1 MAGLFYGV
9 IRLAMG
15 FLSEEKVSEIRDR
28 SSILEVVSDYV
39 TLKKT
44 GKNYKGLCPFHAEK
58 TPSFM
63 VNEEKQVFH
72 CFGCGEG
79 GDAFTFLMKVG
90 HFSFPEAV
98 EELAKRYGVRLP
110 SRELSPAQK
119 KELDQREVLF
129 QINQIASDYFHD
141 LLTRR
146 REGEEGRKYISQRG
160 IHGEIIAE
168 HRLGYSPNRWNGLV
182 QHLQE
187 KKVSLEL
194 AWKLGLVFP
203 RKKVGDSTLREG
215 RRFDSSSWYDAFR
228 GRVLFPIFDLHQ
240 RIVGFGG
247 RVIREGQPK
256 YLNSPESS
264 IYHKGEVLYGLPVA
278 RRYATEK
285 DGVIIAEGYF
295 DLLTLHQYGLKHSVA
310 TLGTALTPHHIRT
323 LKRYTKNLMT
333 VFDADPAGVQATLR
347 SLPLFLEEEVAG
359 KMIVLPEGEDPDGFL
374 RKGKLED
381 FEKRVDRAVP
391 LIDFFFERLMRTHD
405 VKSVDGKVKIA
416 KEGVALLGKIP
427 DKIRR
432 DFYTKALAERLDV
445 KESFLYEILRSSPK
459 EPPKARG
466 DAGKSSAERRFP
478 RSEEMVVH
486 LMAQH
491 PEIIPAISKEDVLR
505 EFESPVLQK
514 IAEALEDLYQR
525 RGGFNLPQ
533 ALAHFD
539 EDLKGRLSEFAFQED
554 GLEERDRGK
563 ILQDCIQKIR
573 EKRIKREKGELQKR
587 IKEVDQQQEDKRLD
601 PLLKQKLELARQR
614 EKGLQKDGFRKR

>member
-9 IRLAMG
+9 NRLAMG

-44 GKNYKGLCPFHAEK
+44 GRNYKGLCPFHAEK

-63 VNEEKQVFH
+63 VNEEKQIFH

-98 EELAKRYGVRLP
+98 EELAKRYGVKLP

-119 KELDQREVLF
+119 KETAQRETLF

-141 LLTRR
+141 LLTQR

-160 IHGEIIAE
+160 INREIIAE
-168 HRLGYSPNRWNGLV
+168 HRLGYSTDRWDGLV
-182 QHLQE
+182 QHLQG

-194 AWKLGLVFP
+194 AWKLGLIFP
-203 RKKVGDSTLREG
+203 KKKEG
-215 RRFDSSSWYDAFR
+215 WYDAFR

-247 RVIREGQPK
+247 RMIREGQPK

-295 DLLTLHQYGLKHSVA
+295 DLLTLQQYGLKHSVA
-310 TLGTALTPHHIRT
+310 TLGTALTPQHIRT
-323 LKRYTKNLMT
+323 LKRYTKNLIT
-333 VFDADPAGVQATLR
+333 AFDADPAGVQATLR
-347 SLPLFLEEEVAG
+347 SLPLFLEEEVEG
-359 KMIVLPEGEDPDGFL
+359 RTIVLPEGEDPDGFL
-374 RKGKLED
+374 RKGNLED
-381 FEKRVDRAVP
+381 FEKRVERAVP
-391 LIDFFFERLMRTHD
+391 LIDFFFERLMKTHD
-405 VKSVDGKVKIA
+405 VKSVEGRVKIA
-416 KEGVALLGKIP
+416 KEGVALLSKIP
-427 DKIRR
+427 DKIRK

-445 KESFLYEILRSSPK
+445 KESFLYEILGSSPR
-459 EPPKARG
+459 ESSKARG
-466 DAGKSSAERRFP
+466 DGGKSSAERNFP

-491 PEIIPAISKEDVLR
+491 PEIIPAVSKEDVLK
-505 EFESPVLQK
+505 EFESPILQK

-525 RGGFNLPQ
+525 KGRFNLPQ

-539 EDLKGRLSEFAFQED
+539 EDLKGRLSEFLFQED
-554 GLEERDRGK
+554 GLEEGDRGK

-573 EKRIKREKGELQKR
+573 EKRIKKEKGELQKR
-587 IKEVDQQQEDKRLD
+587 IKEVDQQQEDKRLN

-614 EKGLQKDGFRKR
+614 EKGLQKDGFRRR

>member
-9 IRLAMG
+9 NRLAMG

-28 SSILEVVSDYV
+28 SSILEVISDYV

-63 VNEEKQVFH
+63 VNEEKQIFH

-90 HFSFPEAV
+90 HFSFPQAV
-98 EELAKRYGVRLP
+98 EELAKRYGVKLP
-110 SRELSPAQK
+110 TRELSPAQK
-119 KELDQREVLF
+119 KEMAQQEALF

-141 LLTRR
+141 LLTQR
-146 REGEEGRKYISQRG
+146 REGEEGRKYVSQRG
-160 IHGEIIAE
+160 ISREIIAE
-168 HRLGYSPNRWNGLV
+168 HRLGYSTDRWNGLV
-182 QHLQE
+182 QHLHE

-194 AWKLGLVFP
+194 ARKLGLIFP
-203 RKKVGDSTLREG
+203 RSKVGDSALREG
-215 RRFDSSSWYDAFR
+215 RRLDAAGWYDAFR

-285 DGVIIAEGYF
+285 DCVIIAEGYF

-323 LKRYTKNLMT
+323 LKRYTRNLMT

-347 SLPLFLEEEVAG
+347 SLPLFLEEEVGG
-359 KMIVLPEGEDPDGFL
+359 KTIALPEGEDPDGFL
-374 RKGKLED
+374 RKGNLED
-381 FEKRVDRAVP
+381 FEKRVERAVP
-391 LIDFFFERLMRTHD
+391 LIDFFFDQLMKTHD

-427 DKIRR
+427 DKVRR

-445 KESFLYEILRSSPK
+445 KESFLYEILRTSPK
-459 EPPKARG
+459 EPTQARG
-466 DAGKSSAERRFP
+466 DVGRSSAERSFP
-478 RSEEMVVH
+478 RSEELVVH
-486 LMAQH
+486 LMVHH
-491 PEIIPAISKEDVLR
+491 PEVIPTLSKEDVLK
-505 EFESPVLQK
+505 EFESPILQR
-514 IAEALEDLYQR
+514 IAEALEDLYRR
-525 RGGFNLPQ
+525 RGRFNLPQ

-539 EDLKGRLSEFAFQED
+539 EDLKGRLSEVAFQED
-554 GLEERDRGK
+554 GLVEGDRGK

-573 EKRIKREKGELQKR
+573 EKRIKREKGELLKR
-587 IKEVDQQQEDKRLD
+587 IKEAEKQQEGKRLV
-601 PLLKQKLELARQR
+601 PLLKERQELAKR
-614 EKGLQKDGFRKR
+614 EKGLQKDGVRRR

>member
-1 MAGLFYGV
+1 
-9 IRLAMG
+9 MG

-63 VNEEKQVFH
+63 VNEEKQIFH

-79 GDAFTFLMKVG
+79 GDAFTFLMKAG

-98 EELAKRYGVRLP
+98 EELARRYGVKLP
-110 SRELSPAQK
+110 SREPSPSQK
-119 KELDQREVLF
+119 KEMAQQEALF

-160 IHGEIIAE
+160 INREIIDE
-168 HRLGYSPNRWNGLV
+168 HRLGYSTDRWNGLV

-187 KKVSLEL
+187 KKLSLEL
-194 AWKLGLVFP
+194 ASKLGLIFP
-203 RKKVGDSTLREG
+203 RSKTGGSALREG
-215 RRFDSSSWYDAFR
+215 RRIDASGWYDAFR
-228 GRVLFPIFDLHQ
+228 GRVLFPIFDIP
-240 RIVGFGG
+240 RRVVGFGG
-247 RVIREGQPK
+247 RVIRDGQPK

-278 RRYATEK
+278 KRYAAEK
-285 DGVIIAEGYF
+285 DCMIIVEGYF

-310 TLGTALTPHHIRT
+310 TLGTALTPQHIRT
-323 LKRYTKNLMT
+323 LKRYTKNLTT

-347 SLPLFLEEEVAG
+347 SLPLCLEEEVVG
-359 KMIVLPEGEDPDGFL
+359 KTIALPEGEDPDGFL
-374 RKGKLED
+374 RKGNLED
-381 FEKRVDRAVP
+381 FEKRAERAVP
-391 LIDFFFERLMRTHD
+391 LIDFFFERLMKTHD
-405 VKSVDGKVKIA
+405 VKSVDGKVRIA

-427 DKIRR
+427 DRVRR

-445 KESFLYEILRSSPK
+445 KESFLYEILQSSSR
-459 EPPKARG
+459 EPSNAKG
-466 DAGKSSAERRFP
+466 DTGKPPAERSFP
-478 RSEEMVVH
+478 RSEEWVVH

-491 PEIIPAISKEDVLR
+491 PEVIPVISKEDVLK
-505 EFESPVLQK
+505 EFESPMLQR

-525 RGGFNLPQ
+525 RGRFNLPQ
-533 ALAHFD
+533 ALALFD
-539 EDLKGRLSEFAFQED
+539 EDLRGRLSEFAFQED
-554 GLEERDRGK
+554 GLEEGDRGK
-563 ILQDCIQKIR
+563 ILQDCLQKIR
-573 EKRIKREKGELQKR
+573 EKRIKKERGELQKR

-614 EKGLQKDGFRKR
+614 EKGLQKGGFRRR